1 MAAWVH
7 FFGIRNLYL
16 IFLPTKDL
24 EISYTEQYF
33 NFDLQLSLLIVLL
46 SIFSLKKEKWD
57 VQ

>member
-7 FFGIRNLYL
+7 FFGIRNL
-16 IFLPTKDL
+16 PTEDL

-33 NFDLQLSLLIVLL
+33 NFNLQLSLLIVLL
-46 SIFSLKKEKWD
+46 SIFSLKKKEKSD